1 MASILQQIGSS
12 VGEKL
17 NEKLNLSGGTVTG
30 SLVIPTPTSESEA
43 AQKAQVSAL
52 ELSIGS
58 YATFVATIADVTV
71 TYSDTAANITAITD
85 APNGAIGVANDTS
98 VIYVSDGGVWSVST
112 IDTVQADSLAAAATL
127 NISGDTE
134 SNINARSGDPAGTIM
149 YGTDT
154 DDLYVFDGTDW
165 QTYNNDA

>member
-17 NEKLNLSGGTVTG
+17 NEKLNLSGGTITG
-30 SLVIPTPTSESEA
+30 SLVIPAPSSESEA

-71 TYSDTAANITAITD
+71 TYSDTAANIALITD
-85 APNGAIGVANDTS
+85 APNGAIAVANDTNAVYYS
-98 VIYVSDGGVWSVST
+98 NNGVWVLSS
-112 IDTVQADSLAAAATL
+112 IDTIQNDSLEAGKTL

-134 SNINARSGDPAGTIM
+134 SNIIARSGDPTGTIM

>member
-30 SLVIPTPTSESEA
+30 SLVIPAPTAESEA

-85 APNGAIGVANDTS
+85 APNGAIAVANDTNA
-98 VIYVSDGGVWSVST
+98 IYYSNNGVWVLSS
-112 IDTVQADSLAAAATL
+112 IDTIQNDSLEAGKLSTFLETPRAT
-127 NISGDTE
+127 
-134 SNINARSGDPAGTIM
+134 
-149 YGTDT
+149 
-154 DDLYVFDGTDW
+154 
-165 QTYNNDA
+165 

>member
-30 SLVIPTPTSESEA
+30 SLVIPAPTAESEA

-71 TYSDTAANITAITD
+71 TYSDTAANIALITD
-85 APNGAIGVANDTS
+85 APNGAIAVANDTNA
-98 VIYVSDGGVWSVST
+98 IYYSKNGVWVLSS
-112 IDTVQADSLAAAATL
+112 IDTIQNDSLEAGKTL
-127 NISGDTE
+127 NISGDTA
-134 SNINARSGDPAGTIM
+134 SNIYGRSEDPTGTIM

-154 DDLYVFDGTDW
+154 DDLYVFDGTNW

>member
-30 SLVIPTPTSESEA
+30 SLVIPAPSSESEA

-71 TYSDTAANITAITD
+71 TYSDTAANIALITN
-85 APNGAIGVANDTS
+85 APNGAIAVANDTNAVYYS
-98 VIYVSDGGVWSVST
+98 NNGVWVLSS
-112 IDTVQADSLAAAATL
+112 IDTIQNDSLEAGKTL

-134 SNINARSGDPAGTIM
+134 SNINARSGDPTGTIM

-154 DDLYVFDGTDW
+154 DDLYVFDGTNW

>member
-30 SLVIPTPTSESEA
+30 SLVIPAPSSESEA

-85 APNGAIGVANDTS
+85 IKNAADGRIKSASKVNFSASS
-98 VIYVSDGGVWSVST
+98 VIVVELCLMPG
-112 IDTVQADSLAAAATL
+112 
-127 NISGDTE
+127 
-134 SNINARSGDPAGTIM
+134 
-149 YGTDT
+149 
-154 DDLYVFDGTDW
+154 
-165 QTYNNDA
+165 

>member
-30 SLVIPTPTSESEA
+30 SLVIPAPTAESEA
-43 AQKAQVSAL
+43 AQRLKTSAL

-71 TYSDTAANITAITD
+71 TYSDTAANIALITN
-85 APNGAIGVANDTS
+85 APNGAIAVANDTNA
-98 VIYVSDGGVWSVST
+98 IYYSNNGVWVLSS
-112 IDTVQADSLAAAATL
+112 IDTIQSSSLEAGKTL
-127 NISGDTE
+127 NISETPR
-134 SNINARSGDPAGTIM
+134 AT
-149 YGTDT
+149 
-154 DDLYVFDGTDW
+154 
-165 QTYNNDA
+165 

>member
-112 IDTVQADSLAAAATL
+112 IDTVQADSLAASSTL
-127 NISGDTE
+127 NISDDTE
-134 SNINARSGDPAGTIM
+134 SNIRLREGDATGTLM

-154 DDLYVFDGTDW
+154 DKLYIFDGSDW
-165 QTYNNDA
+165 HEYQPAA